1 MKTVIYEKT
10 AMLINTRNEQSVECE
25 VDNIRAKESLDAF
38 IAGNK
43 IHMRWNGKS
52 YSFNPQPENL
62 FVHNSYQYSFGVDQR
77 STAVSGTNAHVGL
90 DEGAFPVFSFS

>member
-10 AMLINTRNEQSVECE
+10 AMLINTRNEQAVECE

-43 IHMRWNGKS
+43 IHMRWNGKV
-52 YSFNPQPENL
+52 Y
-62 FVHNSYQYSFGVDQR
+62 VG
-77 STAVSGTNAHVGL
+77 NAHGM
-90 DEGAFPVFSFS
+90 EFTSSGPVERTVKGRY

>member
-25 VDNIRAKESLDAF
+25 VDNISAKESLDAF

-43 IHMRWNGKS
+43 IHMRWNGKV
-52 YSFNPQPENL
+52 Y
-62 FVHNSYQYSFGVDQR
+62 VG
-77 STAVSGTNAHVGL
+77 NAHGM
-90 DEGAFPVFSFS
+90 EFTSSGPVERTIKGRY